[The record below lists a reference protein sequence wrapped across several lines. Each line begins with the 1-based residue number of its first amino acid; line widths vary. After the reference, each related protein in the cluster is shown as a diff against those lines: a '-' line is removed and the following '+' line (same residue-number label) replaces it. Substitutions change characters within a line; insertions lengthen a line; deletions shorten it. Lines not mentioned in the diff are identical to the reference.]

1 MSIATLHAA
10 DVGTHLIVQVNTK
23 RSDQEIRQAALK
35 RGMHLAMLG
44 DYCLRPTIYDVH
56 RIVINFASIEPE
68 QISEVVD
75 LLVDVFRDEIRQA
88 RQADVE

>member
-1 MSIATLHAA
+1 
-10 DVGTHLIVQVNTK
+10 
-23 RSDQEIRQAALK
+23 
-35 RGMHLAMLG
+35 MHLAMLG

-88 RQADVE
+88 RRADVE